1 MEYEYLTVE
10 LAQRAPMRTRPM
22 VRASRRLQKPVYRV
36 YADWDAQSQGYER
49 DWMDD
54 DMSRNYSNTNEY
66 GNDPF
71 DLDSILTEIR
81 NDEALFKAE
90 DFDYGEASSY
100 QEETPDEYDI
110 EVERL
115 YRDVGRRRSA
125 QPRDPQYFMGEDDVP
140 QDEPK
145 SAPTG
150 RNDAPTDD
158 NDVDVD
164 EPPKRKKAKTKLFGK
179 KKSEKT
185 SYEPRYKEKRE
196 TEEEDD
202 NDHFTTFTDKYAD
215 DGGLIDV
222 IDEGDY
228 PTDIDDNNYAPPT
241 FKEYVYSLVA
251 SFIYRIKGTHR
262 GTTSATMQ
270 DEGEEEELGK
280 EVEYKVAYAYYKA
293 YCAPVR
299 RRLKIGGILLAVM
312 TYVSLGG
319 PVPGMLAYLPVASA
333 MCMAVQFTIMLL
345 ALDIVTNGILKIAHL
360 RIGADS
366 LAVIA
371 CLITSVDAAMVALG
385 TSAGNHVPLCALSSL
400 SLFGVM
406 LSSYLSARALYLSA
420 RVPQISK
427 NPNTIICSG
436 GISGDGTTLLRTE
449 RTATG
454 FIRRCEEA
462 APDET
467 LFTKLSPF
475 LLLGVLVLTIIVSLV
490 TKNVYDVVYI
500 FSALLSPAI
509 PVTALLCF
517 ALPYCFGAVKLF
529 KKGRAIA
536 GWSGTSDIGQ
546 SSNLIVTDRDLFPE
560 GTVEIGDIRIF
571 EGADMDKVISYA
583 CSIMMAAKNSM
594 SSAFARKLVLN
605 NIPTSHVSTLKYLS
619 GGGMEA
625 IIDGH
630 VVLCGCS
637 DLMRLMNVQI
647 RTTKIDPTTVLLAI
661 DGKLSGVFRME
672 YKTDSAKVKDAQKA
686 PETRESKTRKA
697 LRELMESNRHPIFA
711 VRDFCITPQMLSRT
725 FNIATDGYDFP
736 PFVERYRITNTKP
749 DEDSKV
755 SAVICNEGLDSV
767 ASVANVGKKM
777 YNATTVNMLI
787 AVLSAVLGVLVVFF
801 KMITTGSIGL
811 GFILLYMLLTA
822 IPVLAVS
829 LPVRLK

>member
-1 MEYEYLTVE
+1 MSEEKKVDEVLEEEVVTETAEKEESTSEADASQDVE
-10 LAQRAPMRTRPM
+10 KT
-22 VRASRRLQKPVYRV
+22 
-36 YADWDAQSQGYER
+36 ADTQAEE
-49 DWMDD
+49 
-54 DMSRNYSNTNEY
+54 NT
-66 GNDPF
+66 
-71 DLDSILTEIR
+71 STE
-81 NDEALFKAE
+81 
-90 DFDYGEASSY
+90 
-100 QEETPDEYDI
+100 EETT
-110 EVERL
+110 
-115 YRDVGRRRSA
+115 
-125 QPRDPQYFMGEDDVP
+125 
-140 QDEPK
+140 
-145 SAPTG
+145 TG
-150 RNDAPTDD
+150 DSEEQETT
-158 NDVDVD
+158 
-164 EPPKRKKAKTKLFGK
+164 EKEKKKKPFGK

-185 SYEPRYKEKRE
+185 SYKPRYEEKRK
-196 TEEEDD
+196 TEEENDD
-202 NDHFTTFTDKYAD
+202 AHFTRFTDKND
-215 DGGLIDV
+215 NGGCLIDIV
-222 IDEGDY
+222 DEGDY
-228 PTDIDDNNYAPPT
+228 PSDIEDKNYAPPT
-241 FKEYVYSLVA
+241 FREYLSSLVA
-251 SFIYRIKGTHR
+251 SFFYRIKGTRR

-270 DEGEEEELGK
+270 DEEEELGQ

-299 RRLKIGGILLAVM
+299 RRLKIAGLLLALMV
-312 TYVSLGG
+312 YVSLGC

-385 TSAGNHVPLCALSSL
+385 SSAGNHVPLCALSSL

-427 NPNTIICSG
+427 NPNTIICSS
-436 GISGDGTTLLRTE
+436 GISGDGTTILRTE
-449 RTATG
+449 RDATG

-475 LLLGVLVLTIIVSLV
+475 LLLGVFVLTIIVSLV

-500 FSALLSPAI
+500 FSALLAPAI

-571 EGADMDKVISYA
+571 EGADMDKVVSYA

-672 YKTDSAKVKDAQKA
+672 YKTDSARVKDAQKA

-736 PFVERYRITNTKP
+736 PFVERYKITNTKP

-777 YNATTVNMLI
+777 YNATTINMLV